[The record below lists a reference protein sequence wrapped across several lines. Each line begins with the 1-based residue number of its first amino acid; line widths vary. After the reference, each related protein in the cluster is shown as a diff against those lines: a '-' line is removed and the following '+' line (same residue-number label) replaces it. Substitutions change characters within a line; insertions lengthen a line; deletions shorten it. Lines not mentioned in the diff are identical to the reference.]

1 MRGRDWPVILGL
13 VAFVLAA
20 IMFGVLAATNWQ
32 EQNYAMTGAIIVLA
46 IGQVFLLAIAWSRDA
61 ALATKLE
68 LQGRSQRA
76 LADDLRGLAQR
87 LDAAERQISD
97 APVEQV
103 ASEMQSLRHSFQSL
117 SQEIEHT
124 RSRIESGV
132 MSRTYAPVPV
142 QQPEAASLPPPKA
155 PALEAS
161 RERLELALEPVVE
174 LSNDQTAHYR
184 AQLSLVEG
192 LGREVP
198 YAVLM
203 AKADAGG
210 FRPAIDFVM
219 LKQTLPVLRRL
230 RGKNPRLRIFVPLG
244 LSSLNGAADL
254 DRLVDLIE
262 ESADVAVAI
271 VLEIEHGNL
280 GSLGATGIDGLAR
293 LGRLGVTMALTGVST
308 SGLDLAALR
317 QLGVRFLD
325 IDAGSFETGSGLS
338 PAWLQFAQFA
348 RAMQF
353 QIVAGGVATAAQAAA
368 AGQLARFARGS
379 FFAPP
384 RRVKSDAGL
393 EAAAGERTAAA

>member
-1 MRGRDWPVILGL
+1 
-13 VAFVLAA
+13 
-20 IMFGVLAATNWQ
+20 
-32 EQNYAMTGAIIVLA
+32 MTGAIIVLA
-46 IGQVFLLAIAWSRDA
+46 IGQVFLLTVTWSRDA
-61 ALATKLE
+61 ALATRLE

-87 LDAAERQISD
+87 LDEAERQISD
-97 APVEQV
+97 APGEQI
-103 ASEMQSLRHSFQSL
+103 ASEMQNLRHSFQSL
-117 SQEIEHT
+117 SQEIEHA
-124 RSRIESGV
+124 RGRIESGIQA
-132 MSRTYAPVPV
+132 RTPAAQPAP
-142 QQPEAASLPPPKA
+142 QPATPELD
-155 PALEAS
+155 ES
-161 RERLELALEPVVE
+161 RERLELSLEPVIE

-192 LGREVP
+192 PGREVP
-198 YAVLM
+198 HAVLI
-203 AKADAGG
+203 AKAETGG

-230 RGKNPRLRIFVPLG
+230 RAKNPRLRIFVPLG
-244 LSSLNGAADL
+244 LASLNGAADL
-254 DRLVDLIE
+254 DRLVILME
-262 ESADVAVAI
+262 EAADVAVSI
-271 VLEIEHGNL
+271 VLEIEHRNL
-280 GSLGATGIDGLAR
+280 GSLGAAGIDGLAR

-325 IDAGSFETGSGLS
+325 IEATSLETGSGLS

-353 QIVAGGVATAAQAAA
+353 QIVAGGVTTAAQAAA
-368 AGQLARFARGS
+368 VGQLARFARGS

-393 EAAAGERTAAA
+393 EAGAGERTAAA

>member
-13 VAFVLAA
+13 AVFVLAA
-20 IMFGVLAATNWQ
+20 IMFGVLAATSWQ
-32 EQNYAMTGAIIVLA
+32 DQNYAVTGAIIVLA
-46 IGQVFLLAIAWSRDA
+46 IGQVFLLAVTWSRDA
-61 ALATKLE
+61 ALATRLE

-76 LADDLRGLAQR
+76 LADDLHGLAQR
-87 LDAAERQISD
+87 LDEAERQISD
-97 APVEQV
+97 APGEQI
-103 ASEMQSLRHSFQSL
+103 ASEMQNLRHSFQSL

-124 RSRIESGV
+124 RGRIESGIQA
-132 MSRTYAPVPV
+132 RTPAAQPAP
-142 QQPEAASLPPPKA
+142 QPAAPELD
-155 PALEAS
+155 AS
-161 RERLELALEPVVE
+161 RERLELSLEPVVE

-192 LGREVP
+192 PGREVP
-198 YAVLM
+198 HAVLI
-203 AKADAGG
+203 AKAETGG

-230 RGKNPRLRIFVPLG
+230 RAKNPHLRIFVPLG
-244 LSSLNGAADL
+244 LASLNGAADL
-254 DRLVDLIE
+254 DRLVILME
-262 ESADVAVAI
+262 EAADAAVSI
-271 VLEIEHGNL
+271 VLEIEHRNL
-280 GSLGATGIDGLAR
+280 GLLGAAGIDGLAR

-325 IDAGSFETGSGLS
+325 IEATSLETGSGLS

-353 QIVAGGVATAAQAAA
+353 QIVAGGVTTAAQAAA

-384 RRVKSDAGL
+384 RRVKSDAGM
-393 EAAAGERTAAA
+393 EAGAGERTAAA